1 MKKTIVIILV
11 LLSFFLTNK
20 ITNYYKEN
28 DIIMKQLKILE
39 KKYKTESKNA
49 IVIGDNIIP
58 GIKGKEINYNE
69 SYKNIKLYGKM
80 NESLIKTK
88 DVIPT
93 ISIDNNYDK
102 YIVQGNSEKRYIS
115 LVFKV
120 EKNTN
125 INRILSIL
133 KSNNTLAT
141 FFIDGKYIE
150 NNTNIIKSNNNHE
163 YEVLSY
169 NNEYNK
175 SIMKTTFSYLES
187 LTKKKV
193 KYCYTEE
200 NNNYLKDICQK
211 EKMHTIKPSI
221 VIRNH
226 LYNNIK
232 NNLKPSQIVS
242 ININN
247 YNEEQL
253 SISIKYIKSKGYKL
267 VLLKDLISE

>member
-169 NNEYNK
+169 KNEYNK
-175 SIMKTTFSYLES
+175 SIVKTTFSYLES

-247 YNEEQL
+247 YNEDQL

>member
-28 DIIMKQLKILE
+28 DIIMKQLRILE
-39 KKYKTESKNA
+39 EKYKTESKNA

-169 NNEYNK
+169 KNEYNK
-175 SIMKTTFSYLES
+175 SILKTTFSYLES

-247 YNEEQL
+247 YNEDQL

>member
-232 NNLKPSQIVS
+232 NNLKPSQIIS

-247 YNEEQL
+247 YNEDQL

>member
-1 MKKTIVIILV
+1 
-11 LLSFFLTNK
+11 
-20 ITNYYKEN
+20 
-28 DIIMKQLKILE
+28 
-39 KKYKTESKNA
+39 
-49 IVIGDNIIP
+49 
-58 GIKGKEINYNE
+58 
-69 SYKNIKLYGKM
+69 
-80 NESLIKTK
+80 
-88 DVIPT
+88 
-93 ISIDNNYDK
+93 
-102 YIVQGNSEKRYIS
+102 
-115 LVFKV
+115 
-120 EKNTN
+120 
-125 INRILSIL
+125 
-133 KSNNTLAT
+133 
-141 FFIDGKYIE
+141 
-150 NNTNIIKSNNNHE
+150 
-163 YEVLSY
+163 
-169 NNEYNK
+169 
-175 SIMKTTFSYLES
+175 MKTTFSYLES

-247 YNEEQL
+247 YNEDQL

>member
-175 SIMKTTFSYLES
+175 SILKTTFSYLES

-247 YNEEQL
+247 YNEDQL
-253 SISIKYIKSKGYKL
+253 SISIKYIKSKGYKI

>member
-169 NNEYNK
+169 KNEYNK
-175 SIMKTTFSYLES
+175 SILKTTFSYLES

-247 YNEEQL
+247 YNEDQL

>member
-69 SYKNIKLYGKM
+69 SYKNIKLCGKM

-169 NNEYNK
+169 
-175 SIMKTTFSYLES
+175 KT
-187 LTKKKV
+187 
-193 KYCYTEE
+193 
-200 NNNYLKDICQK
+200 
-211 EKMHTIKPSI
+211 
-221 VIRNH
+221 
-226 LYNNIK
+226 NI
-232 NNLKPSQIVS
+232 
-242 ININN
+242 IN
-247 YNEEQL
+247 QF
-253 SISIKYIKSKGYKL
+253 
-267 VLLKDLISE
+267 

>member
-125 INRILSIL
+125 INKILSIL
-133 KSNNTLAT
+133 KNNKVNAT
-141 FFIDGKYIE
+141 FFVDGKYIE
-150 NNTNIIKSNNNHE
+150 DNINIIKSNNNHE

-187 LTKKKV
+187 LTKKKLL
-193 KYCYTEE
+193 YCYTEE
-200 NNNYLKDICQK
+200 NNDYLKDLCK
-211 EKMHTIKPSI
+211 EEKMHTIKPSL
-221 VIRNH
+221 VITNH

-232 NNLKPSQIVS
+232 NNIQPSQIVS

-247 YNEEQL
+247 YNEDDL
-253 SISIKYIKSKGYKL
+253 SISIKYLKSKGYKL
-267 VLLKDLISE
+267 VLLKELISE